1 MKERLYISEEVQRI
15 TKAEIVNRLCKK
27 TNVSEGDAPNLV
39 EHTFEIK
46 ASLERGEPVKIHGF
60 GAFTVRAK
68 RQRKGRN
75 PQTGAEILISGR
87 KVVAFKASPTMK
99 KTVAESPLEAE
110 LPAATAEF

>member
-1 MKERLYISEEVQRI
+1 MAI
-15 TKAEIVNRLCKK
+15 TKAEIVNRLCEK
-27 TNVSEGDAPNLV
+27 TNVSEGDATNLV
-39 EHTFEIK
+39 EHTFEIIK

-60 GAFTVRAK
+60 GTFAVRNK

-87 KVVAFKASPTMK
+87 KVVAFKAGPTMK
-99 KTVAESPLEAE
+99 KTVAESPSEAE